1 MNRKSKPSRTYQL
14 QVVVEVDEDGMY
26 VASCPSLQ
34 GCYTQGDTFE
44 EAMRNI
50 RDVIVMCLGELR
62 EEKRII
68 DLRYPEVI
76 GIRQIEV
83 TV

>member
-1 MNRKSKPSRTYQL
+1 
-14 QVVVEVDEDGMY
+14 MY